1 MKRLLTIAGLGL
13 ALLIACSPQAQ
24 AVTGLLGGPLMKP
37 VTTVEGP
44 VPMPVSVEQASFCR
58 VYQCVGSTSLG
69 TTTTGSI
76 DWYAVARNQNAT
88 TVLQQSAKG
97 AFYPQLTVQFEKN
110 TVLFVNLA
118 LDTKVRSPMPAAT
131 LNLLGNFTRL
141 VLGAP
146 VSAQKLSGCYRSLR
160 TEATCVVG
168 RGQVRVGG
176 VQRWYVAAF
185 RTVDDG
191 EGYSVVNYA
200 IGLED

>member
-1 MKRLLTIAGLGL
+1 MKYSMTMPGAGLC
-13 ALLIACSPQAQ
+13 LLIACQPPIQA
-24 AVTGLLGGPLMKP
+24 AAGLLGGPLMKP

-44 VPMPVSVEQASFCR
+44 VPMPVSVEQAPFCR

-69 TTTTGSI
+69 TTITGSI
-76 DWYAVARNQNAT
+76 EWYAVARNQNPT

-141 VLGAP
+141 VLGVP
-146 VSAQKLSGCYRSLR
+146 VSAQKLSGCYRSLL

-168 RGQVRVGG
+168 RGEVRVGG

-185 RTVDDG
+185 RTVGDG
-191 EGYSVVNYA
+191 EGYSMVNYA